1 MKVFP
6 LLSLMTEV
14 FMLTV
19 IFCCNSGL
27 VSQERQSLDR
37 RLSQERRQL
46 ASYTSNSG
54 GNSGD
59 AISALQDTYVAKYI
73 PASVSNWLT
82 SVTSSFAQPDPVTQI
97 QQALDDS
104 ADGLS
109 SGGLTSSSG
118 RGQSYSEST
127 HNTSR
132 TVRSHLPNDASSMQR
147 PPQQVPQQVSAV
159 ASEASARKVSTISAR
174 LESLRRKQ
182 QNAATPSGPAVPTSI
197 QMTENFGSVS
207 VGATELDCL

>member
-1 MKVFP
+1 
-6 LLSLMTEV
+6 MTEV
-14 FMLTV
+14 FMLTL
-19 IFCCNSGL
+19 IFGCNPGL

-104 ADGLS
+104 TDGLS

-118 RGQSYSEST
+118 RGQSYSESS

-132 TVRSHLPNDASSMQR
+132 SVRSHLLNDASSTQR
-147 PPQQVPQQVSAV
+147 PPQQQVPQQVSAV

-207 VGATELDCL
+207 IGATELDCL